1 MPSFRLPNCELGVAT
16 AATQIEGGDLDTNWH
31 RWAAAGRVKDGSSP
45 ARAADHWNRVEDDI
59 ALLAELGV
67 RHYRMG
73 IEWARVE
80 PAPGEYDTE
89 ALAHYRDEVAALR
102 AAGIT
107 PLVTLHHF
115 NLPGWLVD
123 RGGWMSADMLPAFGD
138 FTRTI
143 VGELSPW
150 VDEWIPINEPNV
162 YATHGYLWGQWPPGE
177 RSFTHAIQALQA
189 QAEVHIAAYQIIHAL
204 QPEAKVGTAS
214 HLRSFQPADPRN
226 PTHRIAAWASDY
238 LFQKVL
244 LKAMNTGRFDFPL
257 YRPGGVVPGRYFD
270 FQGINYYTRSTV
282 RSIADGVA
290 VGAPVNDLG
299 WEIYPQG
306 LIEACQWVYAAYPSP
321 IYITENGTC
330 DNTDSFRSRFIYDH
344 LSQVAASDLPIE
356 RYYHWCFT
364 DNWEW
369 AEGEVPRFGL
379 VELDYPTQSRTIKE
393 SGHFFSDIIAQHGVT
408 EEAYQRWV
416 SGQAYPL
423 NHEGLSGAQRQK

>member
-1 MPSFRLPNCELGVAT
+1 MSTFNLPNCELGVAT

-31 RWAAAGRVKDGSSP
+31 RWAASGRIKDGSSP
-45 ARAADHWNRVEDDI
+45 ARAADHWNRVAEDI
-59 ALLAELGV
+59 ALLAQMGIK
-67 RHYRMG
+67 HYRMG

-80 PAPGEYDTE
+80 PSPGEYDAE

-102 AAGIT
+102 ASGIA

-123 RGGWMSADMLPAFGD
+123 RGGWMSADMLVAFGE
-138 FTRTI
+138 FTRTM
-143 VGELSPW
+143 VTELSPW

-162 YATHGYLWGQWPPGE
+162 YASHGYLWGQWPPGE
-177 RSFTHAIQALQA
+177 HSRIHAIQAMQA
-189 QAEVHIAAYQIIHAL
+189 QAEVHISAYQIIHAL
-204 QPEAKVGTAS
+204 QPEAKVGTAN
-214 HLRSFQPADPRN
+214 HLRTFVPADSRN
-226 PTHRIAAWASDY
+226 PAHRFAAWASDY

-244 LKAMNTGRFDFPL
+244 LKAMNTGRFGFPF
-257 YRPGGVVPGRYFD
+257 YQPGGVIPGRYYD

-282 RSIADGVA
+282 RSLADAVA
-290 VGAPVNDLG
+290 ADAPVNDLG
-299 WEIYPQG
+299 WEIYPEG
-306 LIEACQWVYAAYPSP
+306 LVEACQWVYEAYPAP

-344 LSQVAASDLPIE
+344 LAAIAGSDLPIE

-379 VELDYPTQSRTIKE
+379 VELDYPTQRRTIKE
-393 SGHFFSDIIAQHGVT
+393 SGRFFADIIAERGVT
-408 EEAYQRWV
+408 EAAYRRWV
-416 SGQAYPL
+416 AEQSYRT
-423 NHEGLSGAQRQK
+423 SD